1 MIFRSLE
8 WVHAFWFIPLLFAF
22 MFFHDRRRA
31 RLMSTFSGGRGL
43 LRRPNAR
50 RIARCICFLALSSL
64 LFALMQPAWNP
75 TPTKVERRGR
85 DIVFLLDVSRSMLA
99 EDIAPN
105 RLKRAK
111 IAIKDVIDRF
121 DNHRV
126 GLVVFA
132 GGTAV
137 KCPLTF
143 DHNFFRLALDD
154 ASPETISR
162 GGSNIGDAIRRASK
176 EVFIGE
182 ESRRGRDL
190 ILISD
195 GADQESFPV
204 EAAKQARERGIRI
217 IALGLGDDKTGHPIP
232 INNEEGERGY
242 LKYNG
247 ERVLTQL
254 VPTTLKEVASASKGG
269 HYLHVA
275 TGHINLDE
283 VYDRLIKQEEAQVL
297 ETKEVLEYQSQ
308 FQLFLILALIGI
320 VLEGVIHER

>member
-1 MIFRSLE
+1 MIFQSLE
-8 WVHAFWFIPLLFAF
+8 WAHLFWILPLFLIFIV
-22 MFFHDRRRA
+22 FHDRRRE
-31 RLMSTFSGGRGL
+31 RLMSSFSGGRGI
-43 LRRPNAR
+43 LRRLNLRRLAR
-50 RIARCICFLALSSL
+50 ALCFFSLSAMIL
-64 LFALMQPAWNP
+64 ALMQPAWNP

-105 RLKRAK
+105 RLERAK

-121 DNHRV
+121 DSHRV

-154 ASPETISR
+154 AHPESISR

-176 EVFIGE
+176 EVFLGDDN
-182 ESRRGRDL
+182 RRGRDL

-217 IALGLGDDKTGHPIP
+217 ISLGLGDDKVGHPIP
-232 INNEEGERGY
+232 VERNGQRSF
-242 LKYNG
+242 LEYNG
-247 ERVLTQL
+247 ERVLSQL
-254 VPTTLKEVASASKGG
+254 VPTTLKDVAKASKGG

-283 VYDRLIKQEEAQVL
+283 VYDRLIEQEEAQVL
-297 ETKEVLEYQSQ
+297 ETKEVLQYKSQ
-308 FQLFLILALIGI
+308 FQFFLILALIG
-320 VLEGVIHER
+320 VFVEGVIHER